1 MFLLSVWFT
10 FFVDDGK
17 INSNIFAKVE
27 TIFQGNLSTGNEMTI
42 KTTKSYRIVIMLA
55 WGYSSDTYTK
65 ANNQVEIC
73 KNYSVNDMS
82 LSAGYVINCPAN
94 ANLILYRR
102 GLVAGQRADGIGL
115 IIGI

>member
-1 MFLLSVWFT
+1 
-10 FFVDDGK
+10 
-17 INSNIFAKVE
+17 
-27 TIFQGNLSTGNEMTI
+27 MTI
-42 KTTKSYRIVIMLA
+42 KTTKSYRIVIMLY
-55 WGYSSDTYTK
+55 WGYISDTYTK

-102 GLVAGQRADGIGL
+102 GLVAGQRTDGIGL